1 MWKIFHHFINLLIKP
16 KYGLGKRI
24 FLILS
29 QLTPITNVELII
41 KTSHNK
47 SLLIFRDD
55 EFYGPG
61 WHLPG
66 GVLRF
71 KEKSSTR
78 IIKTIENEI
87 GVFSPKIQDI
97 KLIGIFE
104 IVNLKMIVRS
114 HFISLIFKVTLEE
127 NANQFKDFNPHN
139 EYLNGE
145 VAAHVES
152 PNNLIKEHLKYK
164 DLIDESLFGGKSRK
178 YNITYD
184 YHEIC

>member
-1 MWKIFHHFINLLIKP
+1 MWKIFHYFIDILIKP
-16 KYGLGKRI
+16 KKGLGKRI

-41 KTSHNK
+41 KTIHNK

-66 GVLRF
+66 GILRF
-71 KEKSSTR
+71 KEKSRTR

-87 GVFSPKIQDI
+87 GVLSPKIQDI
-97 KLIGIFE
+97 KLMGVYE

-114 HFISLIFKVTLEE
+114 HFISLIFKVNLEE
-127 NANQFKDFNPHN
+127 NTLNFKDFNPN
-139 EYLNGE
+139 KEYKNGD
-145 VAAHVES
+145 VAAHTDS

-164 DLIDESLFGGKSRK
+164 DLIDESLFGNESRK
-178 YNITYD
+178 YNIAYD